1 MNDMC
6 LLAVRTLTV
15 DKVRKDLRLVSS
27 IEGSDGTLARMQP
40 KLRLGAG
47 DTKAPFHVMSY

>member
-47 DTKAPFHVMSY
+47 DTKVPFHVMSY